1 MSTLT
6 AANSSFAIVIP
17 GVYNA
22 PVNINGYA
30 TDDAFAIE
38 DIEKVEAR
46 MGVDGKASFGYKFEL
61 YQQDV
66 TLQGDSASFD
76 IFNNW
81 QIAMDVA
88 REVIT
93 ASSTIIIP
101 SIGYK
106 YVFTNGTM
114 TRFKAFPDAKKVL
127 QTTKFRI
134 TWESVVG
141 AKVA

>member
-6 AANSSFAIVIP
+6 AANSSFAIAIP
-17 GVYNA
+17 GVYNS
-22 PVNINGYA
+22 PVTLNGYA

-46 MGVDGKASFGYKFEL
+46 IGVDGKASYGYKFEL

-81 QIAMDVA
+81 QIAMDAA
-88 REVIT
+88 REVLT
-93 ASSTIIIP
+93 ASATIVIP

-106 YVFTNGTM
+106 YAFTNGVM

-134 TWESVVG
+134 TWQSVVG

>member
-1 MSTLT
+1 MSTIT
-6 AANSSFAIVIP
+6 TANSSFAIAIP
-17 GVYNA
+17 GVYNS

-61 YQQDV
+61 YQHDV

-81 QIAMDVA
+81 QIAMDAA
-88 REVIT
+88 REVLK
-93 ASSTIIIP
+93 ASATIVIP

-127 QTTKFRI
+127 QTTKFRL

>member
-6 AANSSFAIVIP
+6 TANSSFAIIIP

-22 PVNINGYA
+22 PTNIKGYA

-38 DIEKVEAR
+38 EIEKVEAR
-46 MGVDGKASFGYKFEL
+46 IGVDGKASFGYKFEL

-76 IFNNW
+76 VFNNW
-81 QIAMDVA
+81 QIAMDAV
-88 REVIT
+88 REVLT
-93 ASSTIIIP
+93 ASATIIIP

-106 YVFTNGTM
+106 YTFTNGTM
-114 TRFKAFPDAKKVL
+114 TRFKPFPDAKKVL

-141 AKVA
+141 SKVA